1 MKRVNLWGCTTAE
14 KLIALENAIN
24 QIGDAIPINKG
35 VWDANT
41 VYDIANTVQYN
52 GSTYISLKD
61 NNSNHSPD
69 ESNSQWW
76 EVFAEKGHIGPAGAT
91 GPQGPKGP
99 QGPQGPKGDTGPK
112 GVPGPQGPQ
121 GPAGS
126 SGIGIHYICM
136 TYNVQNSSGGTTGYI
151 SFILASKTTSQF
163 TALQQIFSEA
173 NDFPAYSRI
182 PVLCEDKSSGGG
194 LRGYMIAPTGTG
206 TSTSLNFTEGNDI
219 NMPPNSFTLQ
229 YTDVVSFNDYVV

>member
-52 GSTYISLKD
+52 GSTYISLND

-76 EVFAEKGHIGPAGAT
+76 EVFAEPGQTGPA
-91 GPQGPKGP
+91 GPQGPKGDTGATGP
-99 QGPQGPKGDTGPK
+99 QGPQGPKGDTGAI
-112 GVPGPQGPQ
+112 GPQGPQ
-121 GPAGS
+121 GAPGGGAKYMHIMQLSLMSPPSQYNIKDGWFVVFSNQSTPYANDTLLSALGGSTSTRFPAYG
-126 SGIGIHYICM
+126 YV
-136 TYNVQNSSGGTTGYI
+136 YLYSGGTDFYPI
-151 SFILASKTTSQF
+151 SCITLTAYGVKVLFRTSP
-163 TALQQIFSEA
+163 T
-173 NDFPAYSRI
+173 
-182 PVLCEDKSSGGG
+182 SG
-194 LRGYMIAPTGTG
+194 
-206 TSTSLNFTEGNDI
+206 TEELSGVGI
-219 NMPPNSFTLQ
+219 
-229 YTDVVSFNDYVV
+229 TDGVIQVG